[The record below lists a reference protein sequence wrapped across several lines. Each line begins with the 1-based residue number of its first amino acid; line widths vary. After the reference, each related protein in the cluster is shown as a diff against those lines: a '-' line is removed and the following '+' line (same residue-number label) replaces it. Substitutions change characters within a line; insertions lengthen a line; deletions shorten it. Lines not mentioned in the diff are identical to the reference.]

1 MIRRLFKRLL
11 YKISQYF
18 SSYEHS
24 ARNMNFKLN
33 LSYYATKANLKGAA
47 GVGTFNLAVKSDL
60 ARSKVEVDK
69 IDIGKL
75 KTIPVDVVK
84 KLYMINCKG

>member
-1 MIRRLFKRLL
+1 M
-11 YKISQYF
+11 
-18 SSYEHS
+18 
-24 ARNMNFKLN
+24 
-33 LSYYATKANLKGAA
+33 
-47 GVGTFNLAVKSDL
+47 LAKSDL